1 MIISKDTKDLI
12 FSILTI
18 LFVILCLNLIVFF
31 SYNKAVEVNQSIF
44 LMMLLLNLSF
54 IIISL
59 LYLLFLKKLVKFPA
73 LLNLFLGILFS
84 LSSLQNLIISLNIF
98 YQKLNTF
105 EFILIF
111 IIFFIIYIL
120 FLSFFLI
127 AIKNKLKNKYR
138 NSKQINK
145 SIFILAALIGLI
157 FSKINFHIS
166 QCYILSLL
174 IYVLSCIFT
183 FGFYHVYIFINSKK
197 IIK

>member
-1 MIISKDTKDLI
+1 MINDKKLKDLI
-12 FSILTI
+12 FSILII
-18 LFVILCLNLIVFF
+18 LFVVLSLNIIVFF
-31 SYNKAVEVNQSIF
+31 SYNKIAEIDHSIF
-44 LMMLLLNLSF
+44 IIILLLNLIF
-54 IIISL
+54 ILISL
-59 LYLLFLKKLVKFPA
+59 IYLIFSKKLIAIPN

-105 EFILIF
+105 EFILI
-111 IIFFIIYIL
+111 FIIYIL